1 LAIVAHYVSNKGEL
15 GMSALISVFSSAD
28 PAILDELLIDFQ
40 ELIGAHTGENMA
52 EVVWETI
59 DLYGL
64 KGRVRR
70 S

>member
-1 LAIVAHYVSNKGEL
+1 VRLIY
-15 GMSALISVFSSAD
+15 SAPSFLDQTFV
-28 PAILDELLIDFQ
+28 DELLIDFQ

-52 EVVWETI
+52 EVVWDTL

-64 KGRVRR
+64 KGKVRHYNFNVPFITDT

>member
-1 LAIVAHYVSNKGEL
+1 
-15 GMSALISVFSSAD
+15 MSALISVFSSAD